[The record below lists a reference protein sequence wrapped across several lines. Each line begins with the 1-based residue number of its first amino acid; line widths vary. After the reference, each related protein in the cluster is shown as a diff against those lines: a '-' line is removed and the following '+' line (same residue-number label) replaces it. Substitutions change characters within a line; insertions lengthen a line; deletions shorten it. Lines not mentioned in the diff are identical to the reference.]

1 MPPDMK
7 LRVVEC
13 AEHSRDHY
21 YHTALSN
28 LWQPT
33 QNADRVVYISGQM
46 DIGNNKANSGAAAQ
60 SQKYYSKLRIEQ
72 QKAKKIGLRSIIPH
86 ST

>member
-1 MPPDMK
+1 MQSIAGTKPY
-7 LRVVEC
+7 
-13 AEHSRDHY
+13 HHY
-21 YHTALSN
+21 TALSN

-72 QKAKKIGLRSIIPH
+72 QKAKKNRPKVNH
-86 ST
+86 TP